1 MTQRHRTNRTWSTSF
16 AVLLVGYL
24 GACGGGDNPSSPPT
38 GAGVLSVVVAATDD
52 ASLELG
58 YGTQATVKGRD
69 SQGADVAL
77 GNRVVTW
84 TSSNTAIAT
93 VTNGGSVNTV
103 GVGTVTLSVQVQN
116 GSSALTGT
124 ANLSV
129 IANSDAV
136 MSADV
141 AMAPQQFVPGETVVK
156 VGGTVRFLFTP
167 IDHNVI
173 WNPRKPG
180 SPTDIL
186 VTTNATVL
194 RSFPT
199 VGVYPFDCT
208 VHPGMSGRI
217 IVSP

>member
-1 MTQRHRTNRTWSTSF
+1 MTQQQRYNRTWSIRV
-16 AVLLVGYL
+16 AVLLAAML
-24 GACGGGDNPSSPPT
+24 GACGGGDNPSGPST
-38 GAGVLSVVVAATDD
+38 GPGVLSVVVASLDD

-58 YGTQATVKGRD
+58 YGTQGTAKGRD

-77 GNRVVTW
+77 GNRAMTW

-93 VTNGGSVNTV
+93 VTNFGSVNTT
-103 GVGTVTLSVQVQN
+103 GIGTVTLSVNIQN
-116 GSSALTGT
+116 GSGTLTGST
-124 ANLSV
+124 TLNV
-129 IANSDAV
+129 IANSDATL
-136 MSADV
+136 SAEV

-173 WNPRKPG
+173 WNPRKVG
-180 SPTDIL
+180 SPADIL
-186 VTTNATVL
+186 VTTNTSVL
-194 RSFPT
+194 RTFPA

-208 VHPGMSGRI
+208 IHPGMSGRV